1 MKNEK
6 VFTKEMK
13 NNIINEKYNPLN
25 YEREGLF
32 MKGTEDIVL
41 DEVVKELSKKYNRS
55 EKFIKLLTKICVKFK
70 INNYKETIKNF
81 LTE

>member
-1 MKNEK
+1 MKD
-6 VFTKEMK
+6 V
-13 NNIINEKYNPLN
+13 
-25 YEREGLF
+25 
-32 MKGTEDIVL
+32 VL
-41 DEVVKELSKKYNRS
+41 DETVEELSKKYNRS